1 MNKNGD
7 FDVINI
13 IIDLLRPGMI
23 HDDNILREFMYN

>member
-13 IIDLLRPGMI
+13 IIDFLRPGMI
-23 HDDNILREFMYN
+23 PDDNILREFRYN